1 MSAPSDPP
9 PGAARDRQWEWH
21 VPGAVAAEPQEP
33 REPQAPGAVP
43 PGPGGAGRGGL
54 VALAVVAVL
63 VLVVAGLVAVLG
75 GGGGGGSP
83 EGPAA
88 EDCAGA
94 GCGGPTAPGPQSMEI
109 PEGYLGVASLGA
121 LTPDPG
127 PPWTPYAGPGA
138 DELLAE
144 DAHALEVRH
153 TSTWIS
159 YFMVGRLGE
168 FGLVSD
174 PEDLR
179 LTAAEIVDTWVFD
192 YPYSGTTG
200 LARSEPVLTD
210 TRVDSHPAVL
220 LETRVTWD
228 SLDSSPDGYEDVALL
243 LVDPGEDGIFLGVA
257 AVPESGAGAYAGAVD
272 ALMQTT
278 FRHGTYLP

>member
-1 MSAPSDPP
+1 M
-9 PGAARDRQWEWH
+9 
-21 VPGAVAAEPQEP
+21 
-33 REPQAPGAVP
+33 
-43 PGPGGAGRGGL
+43 
-54 VALAVVAVL
+54 ALVAVL
-63 VLVVAGLVAVLG
+63 ALVVVGLVAVLG
-75 GGGGGGSP
+75 DGGDGP
-83 EGPAA
+83 EGPGA
-88 EDCAGA
+88 ETCEGP
-94 GCGGPTAPGPQSMEI
+94 GCGPSGQATPGPRTMEI

-127 PPWTPYAGPGA
+127 SPWAPYAGPGA

-179 LTAAEIVDTWVFD
+179 RTAAEIVDTWVFD

-200 LARSEPVLTD
+200 LARSEPVLTE

-220 LETRVTWD
+220 LETRVTWET
-228 SLDSSPDGYEDVALL
+228 LDSSPDMYEDVALL
-243 LVDPGEDGIFLGVA
+243 LVDPGEGGIFLGVA
-257 AVPESGAGAYAGAVD
+257 AVPESGAAAYEGAVD
-272 ALMQTT
+272 ALMRTT
-278 FRHGTYLP
+278 FRHNTYLP